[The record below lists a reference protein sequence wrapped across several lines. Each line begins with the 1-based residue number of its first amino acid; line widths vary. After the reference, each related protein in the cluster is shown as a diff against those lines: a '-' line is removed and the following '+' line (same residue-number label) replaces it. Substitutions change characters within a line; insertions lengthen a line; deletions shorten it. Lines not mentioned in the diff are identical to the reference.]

1 MKILTLRRKNLKEN
15 QVKFGII
22 GAMDVEIQHLCSLM
36 KNKSKTEISH
46 LVFYEGEI
54 NQKSC
59 VVVQSGIGKVNAALC
74 AQLLIIKFDVTHI
87 INTGIAGAMAKV
99 LKPLDIVVST
109 DCVYHDADTTFFGD
123 APCTIPG
130 MPTFFKADEN
140 LINLAEKSFVSE
152 NNSAL
157 YKGRVASGDIFVCD
171 KIVKNKIKENC
182 NPFCVEMEGTAI
194 AHTCFLHKIPF
205 VIIRCI
211 SDSADESVENEYS
224 FNREVAAKISGQTV
238 TNMLEKF

>member
-1 MKILTLRRKNLKEN
+1 MEKSR
-15 QVKFGII
+15 VKFGII
-22 GAMDVEIQHLCSLM
+22 GAMDIEIQHLCSIM
-36 KNKSKTEISH
+36 QEKKESTISH
-46 LVFYEGEI
+46 LTFFEGKI
-54 NQKSC
+54 NDKSC

-87 INTGIAGAMAKV
+87 INTGIAGAMAKE
-99 LKPLDIVVST
+99 LKPLDIVIST

-130 MPTFFKADEN
+130 MPTFFNANEN
-140 LINLAEKSFVSE
+140 LIALAEKSFVSE
-152 NNSAL
+152 NNSTL

-171 KIVKNKIKENC
+171 KSVKEKIMQNC

-194 AHTCFLHKIPF
+194 AHACYLHKIPF

-238 TNMLEKF
+238 TNMLKNF

>member
-1 MKILTLRRKNLKEN
+1 MKNSTNSDI
-15 QVKFGII
+15 KFGII
-22 GAMDVEIQHLCSLM
+22 GAMDVEIEHLCSLM
-36 KNKSKTEISH
+36 KNKQETEISH
-46 LVFYEGEI
+46 LKFFEGKI
-54 NQKSC
+54 NDKSC

-87 INTGIAGAMAKV
+87 INTGIAGAMAKE

-130 MPTFFKADEN
+130 MPTFFKAEEN
-140 LINLAEKSFVSE
+140 LITLAEKSFVSE
-152 NNSAL
+152 NNSTL
-157 YKGRVASGDIFVCD
+157 YKGRVASGDVFVCD
-171 KIVKNKIKENC
+171 KSVKEKIMQNC

-194 AHTCFLHKIPF
+194 AHACYLHKIPF

-238 TNMLEKF
+238 TNMLKNF